1 MLVPFAD
8 LFDHSVVASFF
19 SLQEGDSNTNTHTS
33 SHHHPHH
40 EACTPPASFAEFDES
55 DDEIYALAE
64 AHARAPPT
72 PATGFFCL
80 SLKAKKLGALTR
92 RIDVSYNIG
101 DEIFISY
108 GRRANEA
115 LALDY
120 GFVIV
125 GNEHDQLRIDPLI
138 YTHKSSHAAAII
150 IAASKT
156 LAAHTPFILHA
167 VASDTKMTSHWVPQV
182 MPFARAL
189 ACTLFPPLSS
199 STHHTT
205 TTAIPVATT
214 TTTTTTTTDG
224 GGGGGGGGDV
234 AAAIPSRVLS
244 RPLLTNEAE
253 CTALRCALTFY
264 GIILRTSLFGTTT
277 LCADEAS
284 LLTVLPSRMY
294 LSIAYRVTK
303 KRLIA
308 QQIRFTAAL
317 LKVLLLSNADES
329 LASSSSSFDF
339 LNIFDLSLAPST
351 EAGIASAAEFISL
364 CNEGISYAKDA
375 SLHNALL
382 LSEEIDAYRKGK
394 GYPHLL
400 EMAVCS

>member
-8 LFDHSVVASFF
+8 LFDHSIVASFF
-19 SLQEGDSNTNTHTS
+19 ALQGDSTTNTTTTQTS
-33 SHHHPHH
+33 ALQLH
-40 EACTPPASFAEFDES
+40 EACTPPASFAVFDDS
-55 DDEIYALAE
+55 DDEIYAQAE

-80 SLKAKKLGALTR
+80 SLKAKKLGAATR
-92 RIDVSYNIG
+92 RIDASYEVG

-120 GFVIV
+120 GFAII

-138 YTHKSSHAAAII
+138 YAHKSSHAAVIMT
-150 IAASKT
+150 AASKT
-156 LAAHTPFILHA
+156 TTLTQPIILHA
-167 VASDTKMTSHWVPQV
+167 VGSDTTPMWVAQV

-199 STHHTT
+199 STTHQTT
-205 TTAIPVATT
+205 
-214 TTTTTTTTDG
+214 G
-224 GGGGGGGGDV
+224 S
-234 AAAIPSRVLS
+234 AIPSRVLS
-244 RPLLTNEAE
+244 RPLVTIGAE

-264 GIILRTSLFGTTT
+264 GTILRTSLFGATT

-284 LLTVLPSRMY
+284 LLTALPSRLY
-294 LSIAYRVTK
+294 LATAFRVTK

-308 QQIRFTAAL
+308 QQIRYTAAL
-317 LKVLLLSNADES
+317 LFVLLQSNADES
-329 LASSSSSFDF
+329 SSSLSCSFDF
-339 LNIFDLSLAPST
+339 LNIFDLAAAPSL
-351 EAGIASAAEFISL
+351 EAGLATAAEFIAL
-364 CNEGISYAKDA
+364 CSEGVAYAKHA
-375 SLHNALL
+375 SLYNSGLL
-382 LSEEIDAYRKGK
+382 REEIDAYRKGK

-400 EMAVCS
+400 EMAVCSFS